1 MVVPDKTIF
10 IQGLNFIVMIFLLN
24 IVLLRPIR
32 EIIKKR
38 KGLMSDQ
45 LEKIE
50 GFNSSAEKKVADYE
64 AQLIEARKEAGEIRN
79 AAKDQGVAEEQ
90 AMLAEAGK
98 EASSLIKANRAE
110 IQSEVKTAMEQLT
123 KDVYDYAE
131 KATGKILGQA

>member
-24 IVLLRPIR
+24 IVLIRPIR

-38 KGLMSDQ
+38 TGLMSDQ

>member
-24 IVLLRPIR
+24 IVLIRPIR

>member
-24 IVLLRPIR
+24 LVLIRPIR

-50 GFNSSAEKKVADYE
+50 GFNSSAAKKVADYE
-64 AQLIEARKEAGEIRN
+64 AQLTQARKEAGEIRN
-79 AAKDQGVAEEQ
+79 AAKDEGVAQEQ

-110 IQSEVKTAMEQLT
+110 IQSEVKAAMEQLT

>member
-1 MVVPDKTIF
+1 MVLPDKTIF

-24 IVLLRPIR
+24 VVLIKPVR

-50 GFNSSAEKKVADYE
+50 DFNSSAEKKVADYE
-64 AQLIEARKEAGEIRN
+64 AQLTQARKEAGEIRN
-79 AAKDQGVAEEQ
+79 AAKDEGVVVEREI
-90 AMLAEAGK
+90 LAEAGK
-98 EASSLIKANRAE
+98 EASGTIQAARAE

-123 KDVYDYAE
+123 KDVYVYAE
-131 KATGKILGQA
+131 QATGKILGQA

>member
-1 MVVPDKTIF
+1 MVLPDKTIF

-24 IVLLRPIR
+24 VVLIKPVR

-50 GFNSSAEKKVADYE
+50 DFNASAEKKVADYE
-64 AQLIEARKEAGEIRN
+64 AQLTQARKEAGEIRN
-79 AAKDQGVAEEQ
+79 AAKDEGVVVEREI
-90 AMLAEAGK
+90 LAEAGK
-98 EASSLIKANRAE
+98 EASGTIQAARAE

-123 KDVYDYAE
+123 KDVYVYAE
-131 KATGKILGQA
+131 QATGKILGQA

>member
-24 IVLLRPIR
+24 VVLIRPIR

-50 GFNSSAEKKVADYE
+50 GFNSSAAKKVADYE
-64 AQLIEARKEAGEIRN
+64 VQLAEARKAAGEIRN
-79 AAKDQGVAEEQ
+79 AAKDEGVAQEQ